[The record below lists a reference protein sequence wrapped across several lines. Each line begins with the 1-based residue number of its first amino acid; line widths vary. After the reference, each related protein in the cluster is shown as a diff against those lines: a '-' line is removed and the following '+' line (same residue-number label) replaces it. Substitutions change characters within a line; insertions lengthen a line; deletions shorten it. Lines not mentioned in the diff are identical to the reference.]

1 MMQQSNIRRRT
12 PIRRTIEYNQVRRKK
27 LSEVSA
33 AAPSVFDS
41 RVGGGARARANVV
54 WGRGGGGARARA
66 KLLLGGGARAGA
78 RGKYQAHNGLQL
90 SMETFGSP
98 NSTTPVKS
106 KQPSQISDIFMIK
119 YDIEE
124 EF

>member
-1 MMQQSNIRRRT
+1 MMQQSNIRRRN

-27 LSEVSA
+27 LSEFSA

-66 KLLLGGGARAGA
+66 KLLLAGGACAGA

-90 SMETFGSP
+90 SMETFVFP
-98 NSTTPVKS
+98 NSTNPVKI
-106 KQPSQISDIFMIK
+106 KQPSHISDNFMIK
-119 YDIEE
+119 SDIEE

>member
-27 LSEVSA
+27 LSEFSA

-54 WGRGGGGARARA
+54 RGRGGGGARARA
-66 KLLLGGGARAGA
+66 KLLLGGGAR
-78 RGKYQAHNGLQL
+78 GKCQAHNGLQL

-98 NSTTPVKS
+98 NSTNPVKS
-106 KQPSQISDIFMIK
+106 KQPSHISDNFMIK
-119 YDIEE
+119 SDIEE

>member
-1 MMQQSNIRRRT
+1 MMQQSNIRRRN

-27 LSEVSA
+27 LSEFSA

-54 WGRGGGGARARA
+54 WGRGGCGARARA

-78 RGKYQAHNGLQL
+78 RGNGLQL

-106 KQPSQISDIFMIK
+106 KQPSHISDNFMIK
-119 YDIEE
+119 SDIEK